1 MVVSSLLSSSSPSVD
16 EKVDVL
22 DDDADDEAEAE
33 GDVSNCRFAVSC
45 LERVGLQQGQSSFE
59 SSAKAP
65 LSPCRLVTNVYWK
78 NMEGMEDKAKITNIT
93 TVNWGIQTQKEFK
106 LSVNSGFE
114 PLLQQID
121 VLSPSL
127 FATRMYC

>member
-1 MVVSSLLSSSSPSVD
+1 
-16 EKVDVL
+16 
-22 DDDADDEAEAE
+22 
-33 GDVSNCRFAVSC
+33 
-45 LERVGLQQGQSSFE
+45 
-59 SSAKAP
+59 
-65 LSPCRLVTNVYWK
+65 
-78 NMEGMEDKAKITNIT
+78 MEGMEDKAKITNIT

-127 FATRMYC
+127 FATRMYCGFMPKPSSGFSGFQNAPPQTSASVAMVHFGAL